1 MAERIQTGSQSSQ
14 DTNPA
19 ADMRQRI
26 KEAALANPEIVALAA
41 DAWFEGESSIE
52 LADGGDRLTIDSEP
66 HPFGIGRILRVTS
79 VIDTMDGYRQME
91 LFVATNNRP
100 NSTYDSVMFSR
111 PGLPNEEDNP
121 AAIEGGNEVLFEME
135 RFQPREQ

>member
-1 MAERIQTGSQSSQ
+1 MAERERTGSKLSQ

-19 ADMRQRI
+19 AELRQRI

-41 DAWFEGESSIE
+41 DAWFEGESTIE
-52 LADGGDRLTIDSEP
+52 VGNGGDRLTIDSEP
-66 HPFGIGRILRVTS
+66 HPFGIGRVLRVTN
-79 VIDTMDGYRQME
+79 VIDTMNGYRQME

-100 NSTYDSVMFSR
+100 NSTYDSVIFSK
-111 PGLPNEEDNP
+111 PGLPDETDNP
-121 AAIEGGNEVLFEME
+121 AAIEGGNDILFEME